1 MTCIEHYKRSLLA
14 YTMARVD
21 RIKYLHWHKHQLP
34 DEVRDNLSPYELD
47 LVRQYDQNLKQYAQ
61 TCGLGM
67 DLTMDEAPPKST
79 AVQVRAHR
87 SNCAHAA
94 DRLPH
99 ERLCIAANMLH
110 MRC

>member
-1 MTCIEHYKRSLLA
+1 MMTHMTCIEHYKRSLLA

-34 DEVRDNLSPYELD
+34 DDVRGNLSRYEVE

-61 TCGLGM
+61 NCGLGM

-79 AVQVRAHR
+79 AVQVCTLMASDSCRA
-87 SNCAHAA
+87 AG
-94 DRLPH
+94 RLIWREQGH
-99 ERLCIAANMLH
+99 WYI
-110 MRC
+110 